1 MAKTRIINGGEAAGL
16 LTMEACIEAMDQTLQ
31 AVSAGEIHMLQRYM
45 LPQEKGNKFA
55 LMGADDLS
63 LGVCGAKVIVFPG
76 PEAKANHTNKG
87 IVPLFD
93 SSTGALKAIVDAE
106 CITAVRTAAASTAAT
121 RLLAREDSTHLAILG
136 AGRIGRLHI
145 EGICRVRDIRT
156 LTVWNRT
163 YQRGEECCRWAE
175 EAFGVKAIPCK
186 TPEEAVRGAD
196 IICTVTQAREPV
208 LMGEWLKPG
217 AHINAVGACWHGD
230 RELDSAA
237 MAKSR
242 IYMDQREAVFREG
255 GDVLI
260 PLNAGELKEEN
271 IIGEVGEAL
280 LGRIPGRQNR
290 SEITIFES
298 VGISVEDLA
307 AAHLIYRLALEKGVG
322 IDVEI

>member
-16 LTMEACIEAMDQTLQ
+16 LTMEACIEAMDQTLR

-93 SSTGALKAIVDAE
+93 SGTGALKAIVDAE

-145 EGICRVRDIRT
+145 EGICRVRDIRSQ
-156 LTVWNRT
+156 W
-163 YQRGEECCRWAE
+163 
-175 EAFGVKAIPCK
+175 F
-186 TPEEAVRGAD
+186 
-196 IICTVTQAREPV
+196 
-208 LMGEWLKPG
+208 
-217 AHINAVGACWHGD
+217 
-230 RELDSAA
+230 
-237 MAKSR
+237 
-242 IYMDQREAVFREG
+242 
-255 GDVLI
+255 
-260 PLNAGELKEEN
+260 LN
-271 IIGEVGEAL
+271 
-280 LGRIPGRQNR
+280 
-290 SEITIFES
+290 
-298 VGISVEDLA
+298 
-307 AAHLIYRLALEKGVG
+307 
-322 IDVEI
+322 

>member
-16 LTMEACIEAMDQTLQ
+16 LTMEACIEAMDQTLR

-106 CITAVRTAAASTAAT
+106 CITAVRTAAASAAAT

-230 RELDSAA
+230 RELDSARD
-237 MAKSR
+237 MLLLSSR
-242 IYMDQREAVFREG
+242 CGVDGVIVQDWG
-255 GDVLI
+255 
-260 PLNAGELKEEN
+260 
-271 IIGEVGEAL
+271 
-280 LGRIPGRQNR
+280 
-290 SEITIFES
+290 
-298 VGISVEDLA
+298 LA
-307 AAHLIYRLALEKGVG
+307 ALARSVTPDLPLHGSTQMTVHSLA
-322 IDVEI
+322 EIGRASCRERV

>member
-16 LTMEACIEAMDQTLQ
+16 LTMEACIEAMEQTLR

-93 SSTGALKAIVDAE
+93 SGTGALKAIVDAE

-121 RLLAREDSTHLAILG
+121 RLLAWEDSAHLAILG

-175 EAFGVKAIPCK
+175 EAFGVKA
-186 TPEEAVRGAD
+186 VRGAD
-196 IICTVTQAREPV
+196 IICTVTQAKEPV
-208 LMGEWLKPG
+208 LMGQWLKPG

-230 RELDSAA
+230 RELDSAT